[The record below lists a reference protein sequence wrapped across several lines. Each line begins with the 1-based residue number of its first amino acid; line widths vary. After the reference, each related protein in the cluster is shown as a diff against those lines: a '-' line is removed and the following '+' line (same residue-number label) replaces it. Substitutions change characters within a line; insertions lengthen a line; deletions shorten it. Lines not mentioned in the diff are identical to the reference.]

1 VSLPQRTLRLPQRV
15 LHPAQRMAR
24 RARSVDPRAVYA
36 GLAVVLVAW
45 AVAKPGV
52 LSDHDRTV
60 VVVVMTAAI
69 AWCLR
74 APVTV
79 LVVEL
84 AGIALLPNNLDLP
97 EGIAILIAA
106 YSAAHYS
113 EKRLLV
119 AGLLVATALGLLALG
134 DRAQI
139 PTGAVPLLGVAVLI
153 AAYSAALRGDRRLV
167 VAALLFAATAWLL
180 AFGGQAKIRSG
191 LVPVLLIVPVWL
203 AGSVMRRHQHRAEAS
218 AQRAE
223 RLEQER
229 DAALRAERARIAR
242 ELHDV
247 VTHSVSV
254 MVMQTGAARE
264 IMARDERRSRGMLQ
278 SVEAS
283 GRSAL
288 EELRRLLGVLS
299 DQEGDAPLSPQPSV
313 AEIPV
318 LIEQVRR
325 TGQPV
330 ELRVEGQPQPVSGG
344 VGVAA
349 YRIVQEAL
357 TNVLKHANGAPSE
370 VVLRWDDRALEL
382 EIIDEGPPQNGA
394 RHDAEPGRGLTG
406 MRERAAMYGGTLDA
420 RPGRK
425 GGYVVR
431 AHIPL
436 ERQGT

>member
-1 VSLPQRTLRLPQRV
+1 MLR
-15 LHPAQRMAR
+15 PAERIVR
-24 RARSVDPRAVYA
+24 RARSVDPRVLYA
-36 GLAVVLVAW
+36 GLAVALVAW
-45 AVAKPGV
+45 AVAEPRV
-52 LSDHDRTV
+52 LGDHGRTAV
-60 VVVVMTAAI
+60 VIAMTGAI
-69 AWCLR
+69 AWCPR
-74 APVTV
+74 APVAV

-84 AGIALLPNNLDLP
+84 AGIALLPNNLYLP

-106 YSAAHYS
+106 YSAARYS
-113 EKRLLV
+113 ERHQLV
-119 AGLLVATALGLLALG
+119 GGLLVATAAGLLAFG

-191 LVPVLLIVPVWL
+191 LVPVLLVAPVWL
-203 AGSVMRRHQHRAEAS
+203 AGSAMRQHQRRADASARRAE
-218 AQRAE
+218 Q
-223 RLEQER
+223 LEQER
-229 DAALRAERARIAR
+229 EAALRAERARIAR

-254 MVMQTGAARE
+254 MVMQTGAARQ
-264 IMARDERRSRGMLQ
+264 IMTRDERRSRTLLE

-288 EELRRLLGVLS
+288 EELRRLLGLLS
-299 DQEGDAPLSPQPSV
+299 DQDGDAPLSPQPSV
-313 AEIPV
+313 AEVPA
-318 LIEQVRR
+318 LIEQVRQ

-330 ELRVEGQPQPVSGG
+330 QLRVEGQPQPVSAG

-357 TNVLKHANGAPSE
+357 TNVLKHAHGAPSE

-394 RHDAEPGRGLTG
+394 RHAAEPGRGLAG
-406 MRERAAMYGGTLDA
+406 MRERAAMYGGTFDA
-420 RPGRK
+420 HPRPER
-425 GGYVVR
+425 GYAVR

-436 ERQGT
+436 ERQGA